1 MNEVFGMAFLDR
13 EAVTVLLYN
22 LVKISLRE
30 TNANF
35 LDIDYPGNR
44 KSM

>member
-1 MNEVFGMAFLDR
+1 MNQVFRMAFLDR
-13 EAVTVLLYN
+13 EAMTVLLYD

-35 LDIDYPGNR
+35 FDIDYPANR